1 MRRLVPAFLFLLL
14 SISLVQGQT
23 PQTAAPLKIK
33 IRVALFDRD
42 LNLKPVPRLALTL
55 RSTDSPAATA
65 VPVQTTLD
73 GIAEA
78 QIPAGTYHL
87 ATEKPAEL
95 FGKLYSWELDI
106 NVSKPEQ
113 VIELSNDN
121 AKVADAT
128 GRAAH
133 VDELVDKFKVVRGS
147 VVNVWTD
154 HEVGSGFLIDQSGLV
169 IACECVIRDHNWIA
183 VQYDAKRRVRAEVLA
198 SDKNMSV
205 AILRINM
212 EPLKDAVVAPIT
224 FDPGGLVEGERVF
237 SVENPAQPR
246 SAKKMLTGLVNK
258 ADSKEIVTDVKFDG
272 AGAALFNSDGT
283 AVAYSRYKEK
293 DKSWDAVPLSAINDL
308 IRSAKN
314 KAAVSDPPSGRLLP
328 VPPQELYP
336 VQALLTRHET
346 TYEKNV
352 YQFKLGDFNIDF
364 DTPVAQ
370 YQYAQ
375 EKYTAAQNWRIKNAK
390 KAQGMPPLAEPDHEY
405 DSVLVINAIPQYKM
419 AFWKSMGD
427 SMLTDGRA
435 PSTTRPKTAFG
446 KMMLMCGDKEIEPIL
461 PGRFPIQAGGNAY
474 VQVDQATFRGLYIY
488 TPESINPACGEI
500 TLKVYPAGE
509 DANPSI
515 KVLDKSFIDRLYKD
529 FEPYRTMAQKEI
541 TKQ

>member
-1 MRRLVPAFLFLLL
+1 MRRLLPVFLIIFVL

-23 PQTAAPLKIK
+23 PQATAPLKIR

-55 RSTDSPAATA
+55 RSTDSASATA
-65 VPVQTTLD
+65 IPIQTTLD
-73 GIAEA
+73 GVAEA
-78 QIPAGTYHL
+78 EIPAGAYRL
-87 ATEKPAEL
+87 ATERPAEL
-95 FGKLYSWELDI
+95 FGKLYSWDLDI
-106 NVSKPEQ
+106 TVTKPEQ

-121 AKVADAT
+121 ATVANAT
-128 GRAAH
+128 GRGAH
-133 VDELVDKFKVVRGS
+133 LDELVDKFKLVRGS
-147 VVNVWTD
+147 VVNIWTD
-154 HEVGSGFLIDQSGLV
+154 HEVGSGFLMDASGLV
-169 IACECVIRDHNWIA
+169 ITCEGVVRDHNWIA
-183 VQYDAKRRVRAEVLA
+183 VQYDAKRRVRAQVLA

-212 EPLKDAVVAPIT
+212 EPLKDAVVAPIS

-237 SVENPAQPR
+237 SVENPAKAR
-246 SAKKMLTGLVNK
+246 STKKMLTGLVNK

-272 AGAALFNSDGT
+272 AGAALFNSNGT
-283 AVAYSRYKEK
+283 AVAYSRYNEK
-293 DKSWDAVPLSAINDL
+293 DKSWDAIPLSAISEL

-314 KAAVSDPPSGRLLP
+314 KAADSDLPSARLMP
-328 VPPQELYP
+328 VPPEELYP
-336 VQALLTRHET
+336 VEALCTRHET

-352 YQFKLGDFNIDF
+352 YQFKLGDFNIDV

-375 EKYTAAQNWRIKNAK
+375 EKYTAAHNWRIKNAK
-390 KAQGMPPLAEPDHEY
+390 KAQGMAPLAEPDHEY
-405 DSVLVINAIPQYKM
+405 DSVLVINVIPQYKV
-419 AFWKSMGD
+419 AFWKSLGD

-474 VQVDQATFRGLYIY
+474 VQVDQATFRGLYLY

-509 DANPSI
+509 DANPFI

-529 FEPYRTMAQKEI
+529 FEPYRAVAQKESM
-541 TKQ
+541 K